1 MILGISELH
10 KLVKTKKLVEN
21 LSEREL
27 TNPEGAG
34 FDLRIGELYELQG
47 SGFLGVT
54 ERETPKINLL
64 ASYARDGE
72 KKLTLKPNTYYL
84 MGTIEKVNLPD
95 TLVGLMR
102 PRTTLFRSGV
112 HLLLGQV
119 APGYKGQLNFGM
131 VNLRPVPFH
140 VELGA
145 RVVHIQFF
153 EVEGNGNA
161 YRGQWQGGRVSTTQ
175 STKKR
180 ETQI

>member
-10 KLVKTKKLVEN
+10 KLVKSKKLVEG

-27 TNPEGAG
+27 KNPEGAG
-34 FDLRIGELYELQG
+34 FDLRIGELYELEG

-54 ERETPKINLL
+54 DRETPKIKLI
-64 ASYARDGE
+64 ASLVKDG
-72 KKLTLKPNTYYL
+72 KKKVELKPNTYYI
-84 MGTIEKVNLPD
+84 MGTVEKVNLPD
-95 TLVGLMR
+95 NLVSLMR

-131 VNLRPVPFH
+131 VNLRPVPFYL
-140 VELGA
+140 EMGA

-153 EVEGNGNA
+153 TVKGKNSL
-161 YRGQWQGGRVSTTQ
+161 YRGQWQGGRITTKQ
-175 STKKR
+175 TTKKR
-180 ETQI
+180 EKQV

>member
-1 MILGISELH
+1 MILGISELQ
-10 KLVKTKKLVEN
+10 KLVKSKKLVEG

-27 TNPEGAG
+27 VNPEGAG
-34 FDLRIGELYELQG
+34 FDLRIGELHELKG

-54 ERETPKINLL
+54 ERETPKTKLV
-64 ASYARDGE
+64 ASYAKDG
-72 KKLTLKPNTYYL
+72 KKKIALKPNTYYM

-95 TLVGLMR
+95 NLVALMR

-119 APGYKGQLNFGM
+119 APGYKGSLNFGM
-131 VNLRPVPFH
+131 VNLRPVPFYL
-140 VELGA
+140 ELGS

-153 EVEGNGNA
+153 EINGKNNL
-161 YRGQWQGGRVSTTQ
+161 YRGQWQHGRVTTKQ